1 MALPTPS
8 PARIHDFT
16 VVDNASVAEG
26 VMRLTIEAPRL
37 ASALKPGQFMS
48 LAVPGDTTQL
58 IRIPLSFA
66 STDAAAGTVTT
77 FYAVVGDGTRRL
89 AAMRAGEG
97 STVLGPGGH
106 GWWLPEKAARVLV
119 VAGGIGITPVIAAAA
134 MAKSAGAQVDAVVG
148 ALTVAKLCGID
159 ELKTLGCGDVRVTTD
174 DGTAGT
180 RGFVTAEVGPMLESG
195 AYDVV
200 LTCGPEPMMRAV
212 ASLAEA
218 AGVACEVSLER
229 MMTCGFGACNTC
241 NVLTTDGM
249 VGACMHGPVFDSR
262 RVVW

>member
-1 MALPTPS
+1 MATPTPS
-8 PARIHDFT
+8 PARIHDFAIREN
-16 VVDNASVAEG
+16 VPVADG

-37 ASALKPGQFMS
+37 AAAIRPGQFMS
-48 LAVPGDTTQL
+48 FAVPGDTTQL

-66 STDAAAGTVTT
+66 SADAEAGTVTT

-89 AAMRAGEG
+89 TAMQPGDT

-106 GWWLPEKAARVLV
+106 GWTIPAGAKRVLV
-119 VAGGIGITPVIAAAA
+119 VAGGIGITPIIAAASLA
-134 MAKSAGAQVDAVVG
+134 REAGAEVDAVVG
-148 ALTVAKLCGID
+148 ALTAAKLCGID
-159 ELKTLGCGDVRVTTD
+159 ELKALGCTDVRVTTD

-180 RGFVTAEVGPMLESG
+180 KGFVTAEVGPLLDRG
-195 AYDVV
+195 YDAV

-212 ASLAEA
+212 AAQARGAETR
-218 AGVACEVSLER
+218 CQVSLER

-241 NVLTTDGM
+241 NVETVDGM
-249 VGACMHGPVFDSR
+249 VGACMHGPVFDAR

>member
-1 MALPTPS
+1 MAQPTPS
-8 PARIHDFT
+8 PARIHEFKI
-16 VVDNASVAEG
+16 VENVRIAEG

-37 ASALKPGQFMS
+37 AAAIKPGQFMS
-48 LAVPGDTTQL
+48 FAVPGDTTQL

-66 STDAAAGTVTT
+66 SADAEAGTVTT
-77 FYAVVGDGTRRL
+77 YYAVVGDGTRRL
-89 AAMRAGEG
+89 AAMGVGER
-97 STVLGPGGH
+97 SSVLGPGGH
-106 GWWLPEKAARVLV
+106 GWRLPEGASRVLV
-119 VAGGIGITPVIAAAA
+119 VAGGIGITPVIAAAG
-134 MAKSAGAQVDAVVG
+134 MAKAAGAEVDAVVG
-148 ALTVAKLCGID
+148 ALTAAKLCGTD
-159 ELKTLGCGDVRVTTD
+159 ELAALGCAEVRVTTD

-180 RGFVTAEVGPMLESG
+180 KGFVTAEVGPMLEAG

-212 ASLAEA
+212 ASQAEA

-241 NVLTTDGM
+241 NVQTTDGM